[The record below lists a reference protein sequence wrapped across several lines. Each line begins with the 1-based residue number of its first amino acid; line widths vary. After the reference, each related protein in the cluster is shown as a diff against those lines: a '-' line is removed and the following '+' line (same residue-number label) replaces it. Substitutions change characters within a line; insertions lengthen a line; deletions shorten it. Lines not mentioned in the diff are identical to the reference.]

1 MSPQGSQIKG
11 TKVHQLRHTDSFH
24 STVYYDNQFIQK
36 GKQIKVSRQLAS
48 VIMATELVMISY

>member
-24 STVYYDNQFIQK
+24 STVYNQFIQK